1 MSLRGFSASTG
12 KTGANAVND
21 GREFALIA
29 NGVAVGT
36 TVELGKTYKFLR
48 IEDAEAL
55 GITAVYDVDNSVQVH
70 RHISEF
76 FRIAG
81 EGKILH
87 VIIIAQTVLPI
98 DMIPFAKTV
107 IVATGGKISDF
118 VFSFNPADDY
128 VDTLVDGLNEDVLDA
143 IPALQGLAVWADAN
157 DRPLHTILEGRAIS
171 ETLSSLC
178 DLRALL
184 VGGTPAIPAIPAHD
198 EVPEVPEVPAVP
210 GVLLNATKVTLVVGQ
225 DWSYADGL
233 HALGKKFADV
243 GTFLGCVAGQAWN
256 QNPGE
261 VATLNLQDALTSKFL
276 VGGLSNHKTYAQVM
290 ESLETMNTKGYV
302 FPIEYVGT
310 PGYWWN
316 DGHCCCE
323 IINDVEGNMNEHM
336 IYFSHTVDMAKRA
349 LRIAYMPEVKKTKPL
364 ENGKL
369 PAGLVGY
376 YDAIGDDVFGKM
388 QGKQLISGGKTTVD
402 PNSDLLIAK
411 LLKLAFKV
419 GPTGCIGEI
428 KGTINLTSN

>member
-1 MSLRGFSASTG
+1 MSLRGFSITTG

-36 TVELGKTYKFLR
+36 TVELGKTYKLLR

-55 GITAVYDVDNSVQVH
+55 GLNAAYDVDNSVQVY

-87 VIIIAQTVLPI
+87 VAIVAQTVLPI
-98 DMIPFAKTV
+98 DMVATAKTV

-118 VFSFNPADDY
+118 GFCFNPASDY

-143 IPALQGLAVWADAN
+143 IPALQGLAVWADAC
-157 DRPLHTILEGRAIS
+157 DRPLHTILEGRAITD
-171 ETLSSLC
+171 TLLSLC
-178 DLRALL
+178 DLRALAI
-184 VGGTPAIPAIPAHD
+184 GGTPAIPAHD
-198 EVPEVPEVPAVP
+198 AVLEVPAVP
-210 GVLLNATKVTLVVGQ
+210 GVILNATKVTLVVGQ
-225 DWSYADGL
+225 DWGYADTL
-233 HALGKKFADV
+233 SALGKKFADV
-243 GTFLGCVAGQAWN
+243 GNFLGCVAAQAWN

-261 VATLNLQDALTSKFL
+261 VATLNLQDALKMKFI
-276 VGGLSNHKTYAQVM
+276 VGGISNHKTYAQVM
-290 ESLETMNTKGYV
+290 ESLETMNDKGYV

-323 IINDVEGNMNEHM
+323 IINDVESNMNEHM
-336 IYFSHTVDMAKRA
+336 IYFSHTIDQAKRA
-349 LRIAYMPEVKKTKPL
+349 LRIAFMPEVKKTKPL
-364 ENGKL
+364 EKGKL
-369 PAGLVGY
+369 PAGLIGY
-376 YDAIGDDVFGKM
+376 YNAIGDDVFDKM
-388 QGKQLISGGKTTVD
+388 KGKQLVSGGKTTVD

-411 LLKLAFKV
+411 LLGVAFKV
-419 GPTGCIGEI
+419 QPTGCIGEI